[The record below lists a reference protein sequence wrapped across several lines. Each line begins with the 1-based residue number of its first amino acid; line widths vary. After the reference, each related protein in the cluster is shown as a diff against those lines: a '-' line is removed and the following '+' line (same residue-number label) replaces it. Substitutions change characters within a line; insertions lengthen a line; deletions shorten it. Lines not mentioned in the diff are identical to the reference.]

1 MEGEL
6 LKLEDVDEGAP
17 DDVEDEV
24 ELIELKLDAVG
35 GAEGQLASGW
45 MKLELSVI
53 DAPRAKIPPSIEDS
67 PFIVTETAARMFP
80 MKSVPIP
87 IVALVP
93 TFQYTFPD
101 APPVITTA
109 DPTAVIKVLPT

>member
-1 MEGEL
+1 
-6 LKLEDVDEGAP
+6 
-17 DDVEDEV
+17 
-24 ELIELKLDAVG
+24 
-35 GAEGQLASGW
+35 

-109 DPTAVIKVLPT
+109 DPIVVIKVLPT